1 MDEMI
6 ENWVKN
12 CSPCQINQ
20 NMPNA
25 TLSHPWESIIKPWVR
40 VHLDFAGP
48 FLGKMY
54 LIIVDS
60 FTKCV
65 EVHPINNIKTVSTL
79 KCLRETFSVFGI
91 LYTLVTDNG
100 LLFVSEKFE
109 TFAKKNGIKHLTT
122 APYHPSSNGL
132 AERMVQKTIKKITVD
147 KNVPIS
153 IALSCFFIFIL
164 KYSPNLNQQIT
175 VRINI

>member
-6 ENWVKN
+6 ENWVIN

-25 TLSHPWESIIKPWVR
+25 TPSHPWESIIKPWVR

-60 FTKCV
+60 FTKWV
-65 EVHPINNIKTVSTL
+65 EVHPMNFLIVATFNCVSKTCF
-79 KCLRETFSVFGI
+79 KELRE
-91 LYTLVTDNG
+91 
-100 LLFVSEKFE
+100 
-109 TFAKKNGIKHLTT
+109 
-122 APYHPSSNGL
+122 
-132 AERMVQKTIKKITVD
+132 
-147 KNVPIS
+147 NV
-153 IALSCFFIFIL
+153 IFI
-164 KYSPNLNQQIT
+164 K
-175 VRINI
+175 